1 MLSTIKTCFGL
12 YYDNFKNI
20 IKSDIVYDVDNMSV
34 EEIDAQ
40 VDIIYMKYITMSSFS
55 ISLTSIQVVAYTHM
69 KNVISSYK
77 VSMNVPVSGNHV
89 ANLSPEQKKAGWF
102 S

>member
-1 MLSTIKTCFGL
+1 MLSTIKICFGL

-20 IKSDIVYDVDNMSV
+20 IRSDVIYDVDNMSV
-34 EEIDAQ
+34 EEIEAQ

-55 ISLTSIQVVAYTHM
+55 ISKTSIQSVAYTHM
-69 KNVISSYK
+69 KNVIYNYK
-77 VSMNVPVSGNHV
+77 LSINVPTV
-89 ANLSPEQKKAGWF
+89 NLSPEQKKAGWF